1 MSHLRQLIRQNI
13 ISTLSGNTSAG
24 SNVFSTRYYP
34 IEQAKLPAISVFT
47 MSEGTDYATI
57 NYPRRQIRTLDV
69 AVELFV
75 SATSTIDDTLDDLAV
90 QVEELLQNDVTRGGY
105 AKNTDIVSFSA
116 DFDGS
121 GEKPVG
127 VGKFTV
133 RVMYMNFENDVE
145 SSA

>member
-1 MSHLRQLIRQNI
+1 MSHLRQLIRSNI
-13 ISTLSGNTSAG
+13 VSTLTGNTSAG

-34 IEQAKLPAISVFT
+34 IEQGKLPAIAVFT

-57 NYPRRQIRTLDV
+57 SYPRRQIRTLDV

-75 SATSTIDDTLDDLAV
+75 SATSNIDNTLDALAV

-127 VGKFTV
+127 VGRFTV
-133 RVMYMNFENDVE
+133 RVTYTNMENDVE
-145 SSA
+145 SAA